1 MSLAPMN
8 ARPAQPTPRPP
19 IVVVMGH
26 IDHGKS
32 TLLDYIRKSNV
43 VAGEAGGITQHLS
56 AYEVLHPGE
65 DGAARRI
72 TFLDTPGHAAF
83 QAMRERGARVA
94 DVAILVV
101 SAEDGVKPQTLEALR
116 AIKDANIPYVV
127 AINKIDKPGANV
139 EKTKQNLAEQEIYIE
154 GYGGDVPWA
163 AISAKTG
170 EGVPALL
177 DLILLTADLA
187 GLTCDLSLPAEGI
200 VAESHMDK
208 RRGVTATLI
217 LTNGTLEKGTFLAA
231 GESVTPVRGIEDF
244 KGESVEKATPSLPIV
259 ITGWSSVPAVGLRV
273 ASFKS
278 KKEAEAFA
286 AEERAKSVRGRAPSE
301 SYTAETAVIPVVIK
315 TDVLGSAEAV
325 AHELKKLE
333 TETVKVKILQQ
344 SVGTIT
350 ENDVKLGS
358 GTPGA
363 VIIGFNVDVDTRARE
378 LAERLNIVIVSYDI
392 IYALAEWFATI
403 VLERTPKVTT
413 EETTGVLR
421 VLKVFSQNK
430 DRQVIGGRVESGV
443 LHSREEFRI
452 MRRDALVGGGTIE
465 ELQQQKV
472 KVSEVTEGEC
482 GLLVEAKISIVAGD
496 KLECFRFV
504 TK

>member
-1 MSLAPMN
+1 MN
-8 ARPAQPTPRPP
+8 ARPATSTTRPP

-65 DGAARRI
+65 NGSTRRI

-116 AIKDANIPYVV
+116 AIKDAGIPYVV

-154 GYGGDVPWA
+154 GYGGDIPWA

-170 EGVPALL
+170 EGMPNLL
-177 DLILLTADLA
+177 DLILLTSDLA

-217 LTNGTLEKGTFLAA
+217 LTNGTLEKGSYLAA
-231 GESVTPVRGIEDF
+231 GESVTPVRAIEDF
-244 KGESVEKATPSLPIV
+244 KGTLVPSATPSLPV
-259 ITGWSSVPAVGLRV
+259 TITGWSSVPMVGLRF
-273 ASFKS
+273 ASFKN

-286 AEERAKSVRGRAPSE
+286 AEEKAKITRGRAPLE
-301 SYTAETAVIPVVIK
+301 SYAAEAVVIPVVIK

-325 AHELKKLE
+325 ALELKKLE
-333 TETVKVKILQQ
+333 TENVKVKILQQ

-358 GTPGA
+358 GSTGA
-363 VIIGFNVDVDTRARE
+363 IVIGFNVEADARARE
-378 LAERLNIVIVSYDI
+378 LAERLNITIVTYDI

-403 VLERTPKVTT
+403 VIERTPKVTM
-413 EETTGVLR
+413 EEVTGTLR
-421 VLKVFSQNK
+421 ILKVFSQNR
-430 DRQVIGGRVESGV
+430 DRQVVGGRIESGA
-443 LHSREEFRI
+443 LHNREEFRI
-452 MRRDALVGGGTIE
+452 IRRDALVGEGTIE
-465 ELQQQKV
+465 ELQQQKA
-472 KVSEVTEGEC
+472 KVAEVTEGEC
-482 GLLVEAKISIVAGD
+482 GLLVEAKISIAPGD
-496 KLECFRFV
+496 RLECFRLV

>member
-1 MSLAPMN
+1 MSTL
-8 ARPAQPTPRPP
+8 PAQPTARPP

-56 AYEVLHPGE
+56 AYEVLHKGE
-65 DGAARRI
+65 NGADRRI

-83 QAMRERGARVA
+83 QAMRIRGARVA

-116 AIKDANIPYVV
+116 AIKEAGIPYVV

-154 GYGGDVPWA
+154 GYGGDIPWA

-170 EGVPALL
+170 EGVPNLL

-187 GLTCDLSLPAEGI
+187 GLTSDLSLPAEGI
-200 VAESHMDK
+200 VAEAHMDK
-208 RRGVTATLI
+208 RRGITATLI
-217 LTNGTLEKGTFLAA
+217 LTNGTLKKGTFLAA
-231 GESVTPVRGIEDF
+231 GESITPVRNIEDF
-244 KGESVEKATPSLPIV
+244 KGSAIESATPSLPVV
-259 ITGWSSVPAVGLRV
+259 ITGWSSVPAVGLRFG
-273 ASFKS
+273 SFGS

-286 AEERAKSVRGRAPSE
+286 EDERAKTTRGRAPSE
-301 SYTAETAVIPVVIK
+301 SYTPETAVIPVVIK

-333 TETVKVKILQQ
+333 TEFVKVKILQQ

-363 VIIGFNVDVDTRARE
+363 IVIGFNVDADARARE
-378 LAERLNIVIVSYDI
+378 IAERLNITIVSYDI

-403 VLERTPKVTT
+403 VIERTPKVTS
-413 EETTGVLR
+413 EEITGTLR
-421 VLKVFSQNK
+421 ILKVFSQNR
-430 DRQVIGGRVESGV
+430 DRQVVGGRIESGT
-443 LHSREEFRI
+443 LHNREEFRI
-452 MRRDALVGGGTIE
+452 IRRDALVGSGTIE
-465 ELQQQKV
+465 ELQQLKAKV
-472 KVSEVTEGEC
+472 AEVTEGEC
-482 GLLVEAKISIVAGD
+482 GLLVEAKISIAAGD